1 MAVRVAHAQP
11 APHADAVASWIALD
25 APTGRETA
33 ATDVIMREMPGWTRD
48 AVGNLVL
55 HRGAGTPRRV
65 VACGLDDQGY
75 VVSAITD
82 AGYIRLAASG
92 FTRHAPL
99 WDQFHEGQRVKILT
113 ATRVLP
119 AVVAVRS
126 THLWRRRASNEAI
139 VTIDDL
145 WVDVGARSRAEVA
158 AMGIAVL
165 DPVARDWPTVRFADI
180 VAGPAAAAR
189 AGCAA
194 VAAAARGTPAAG
206 ETIWIIGVQH
216 AFADAG
222 LAAAIAR
229 LGPIDTAVVVEPA
242 LARDSSGADT
252 AVVPH
257 RILRTSPFV
266 TVALGLRVRYPGTL
280 VETVRDQDIVAL
292 TDAVAAAS
300 DVPSSAAVPSM
311 ASTDPGRLVHD
322 SLSDVAAVLSRLCNT
337 YGSSGHEQAVRDAV
351 RSLIPT
357 KYQSSVDT
365 AGNLIVALGPDRDT
379 TVIIAHLDELGF
391 DITRI
396 DHDGIATLKPLGGF
410 YSSLWE
416 GQPALLH
423 TPSGDRVGVFIPRTT
438 ATAKQPDTLTAW
450 FGLDSA
456 DLATLARTTD
466 KPLWVTGVKHSTR
479 LGPTRF
485 TERAIDDRAGLTAL
499 ILALR
504 SIDPKKLDHKV
515 IFAFSVREETGLD
528 GAAALAAELG
538 PTVHRVHAVDTFVSA
553 DSPLE
558 TGRFAIAPIGRGAV
572 IRALDNS
579 GVTPPSEIKRVQV
592 IAKAAGIPL
601 QYGVTNG
608 GNDGSTFVRYGAVN
622 VPLAWPLR
630 YSHSPAELIDLT
642 DVHALARLVGAM
654 AIAPTH

>member
-1 MAVRVAHAQP
+1 
-11 APHADAVASWIALD
+11 
-25 APTGRETA
+25 
-33 ATDVIMREMPGWTRD
+33 MRGMPGWTRD

-55 HRGAGTPRRV
+55 HRGTGIPRRV

-92 FTRHAPL
+92 FTRHHAL
-99 WDQFHEGQRVKILT
+99 WDQFHEGQRIKILT

-119 AVVAVRS
+119 GVVAVRS

-139 VTIDDL
+139 VTVDDL

-165 DPVARDWPTVRFADI
+165 DPVARDWPTVRFADM

-189 AGCAA
+189 AACAA

-229 LGPIDTAVVVEPA
+229 QARLGPIDTAIIVESA
-242 LARDSSGADT
+242 LARDSSGGDTT
-252 AVVPH
+252 AVPRRV
-257 RILRTSPFV
+257 LRTTPFV
-266 TVALGLRVRYPGTL
+266 TVALGLRARYPGTL
-280 VETVRDQDIVAL
+280 VETLRDQDIVAL
-292 TDAVAAAS
+292 RDAVAAAS
-300 DVPSSAAVPSM
+300 DVPSPATIPTMTTANPRK
-311 ASTDPGRLVHD
+311 PVHD
-322 SLSDVAAVLSRLCNT
+322 SLSEVADVLSRLCDT

-351 RSLIPT
+351 RALIPT
-357 KYQSSVDT
+357 KFQSSVDT
-365 AGNLIVALGPDRDT
+365 AGNLIVALGPERDT
-379 TVIIAHLDELGF
+379 TVIIAHLDELGY
-391 DITRI
+391 DVISI

-410 YSSLWE
+410 YNSLWE

-423 TPSGDRVGVFIPRTT
+423 TPNGDRVGVFIPRTT
-438 ATAKQPDTLTAW
+438 ATTKQPDTLTAW
-450 FGLDSA
+450 FGVDS
-456 DLATLARTTD
+456 ATLAGNG
-466 KPLWVTGVKHSTR
+466 LWVTGIKHSTR

-504 SIDPKKLDHKV
+504 TIDPKKLDHKV
-515 IFAFSVREETGLD
+515 IFAFSVREEVGLN

-579 GVTPPSEIKRVQV
+579 GVTPPTEIKRVQA
-592 IAKAAGIPL
+592 IAKTAGIPL

-630 YSHSPAELIDLT
+630 YSHSPAELIDLA
-642 DVHALARLVGAM
+642 DVHALARLVA
-654 AIAPTH
+654 AVATAPSH

>member
-1 MAVRVAHAQP
+1 MVAGVAHAQP
-11 APHADAVASWIALD
+11 ASQADAVASWIALD
-25 APTGRETA
+25 APPGRETL
-33 ATDVIMREMPGWTRD
+33 ATDVIVRGMPGWTRD
-48 AVGNLVL
+48 PVGNLVL
-55 HRGAGTPRRV
+55 HRGTGIPRRV

-92 FTRHAPL
+92 FTRHPAL
-99 WDQFHEGQRVKILT
+99 WDQFHEGQRIKILT

-119 AVVAVRS
+119 GVVAVRS

-165 DPVARDWPTVRFADI
+165 DPVARDWPTVRFADM

-194 VAAAARGTPAAG
+194 VAAAAHGTPAAG

-229 LGPIDTAVVVEPA
+229 QARLGPIDTAIVVEPA

-252 AVVPH
+252 TAVPRRV
-257 RILRTSPFV
+257 LRTTPFV
-266 TVALGLRVRYPGTL
+266 TVAFGLRARYPGTL
-280 VETVRDQDIVAL
+280 VETLRDQDIVAL
-292 TDAVAAAS
+292 THAVAAAS
-300 DVPSSAAVPSM
+300 DVPIPTEIPTMTAA
-311 ASTDPGRLVHD
+311 DPRKVVHD
-322 SLSDVAAVLSRLCNT
+322 SLSEVADVLSRLCNT
-337 YGSSGHEQAVRDAV
+337 YGASGHEQAVRDAV
-351 RSLIPT
+351 RALIPS
-357 KYQSSVDT
+357 KVQSSVDT

-391 DITRI
+391 DITHI

-410 YSSLWE
+410 YNSLWE

-423 TPSGDRVGVFIPRTT
+423 TPNGDRLGVFIPRTT
-438 ATAKQPDTLTAW
+438 ATTKQPDTLTAW
-450 FGLDSA
+450 FGVDS
-456 DLATLARTTD
+456 ATLAGNS
-466 KPLWVTGVKHSTR
+466 LWVTGIKHSTR
-479 LGPTRF
+479 LGATRF

-504 SIDPKKLDHKV
+504 TIDPKKLDHKV
-515 IFAFSVREETGLD
+515 IFAFSVREEVGLN

-579 GVTPPSEIKRVQV
+579 GVTPPSEIKRVQA
-592 IAKAAGIPL
+592 IAKTAGIPL

-608 GNDGSTFVRYGAVN
+608 GNDGSMFVRYGAVN

-630 YSHSPAELIDLT
+630 YSHSPAELIDLA
-642 DVHALARLVGAM
+642 DVHALARLVA
-654 AIAPTH
+654 AVATAPTH